1 VGLNLFVINGIV
13 KDAGLLEVFQ
23 GTLPFMI
30 LMLLTLIIVIAFPFL
45 STWLPA
51 AVR

>member
-1 VGLNLFVINGIV
+1 MNGIV
-13 KDAGLLEVFQ
+13 KDADLLGVFK
-23 GTLPFMI
+23 GTLPFLI